1 MIYWQLFISC
11 NTLFA
16 YWLLT
21 HPMHDVRR
29 IGLWVTLVSEIQ
41 WTTMLSMLA
50 LWGLVPISIIMFII
64 TVKRL
69 LE

>member
-1 MIYWQLFISC
+1 MIYWQLFISL

-21 HPMHDVRR
+21 HQMHDIRR
-29 IGLWVTLVSEIQ
+29 FGLWVTLITEIQ
-41 WTTMLSMLA
+41 WMSMFGMLTM
-50 LWGLVPISIIMFII
+50 WGLIPISVIMFII